1 MIRHVPKSNCL
12 FLLYIQT
19 KHWHRKRFIVQC
31 DLTIVVSCHPN
42 WTWYEI
48 NENKTNS
55 SVFWG
60 GFLFIFLINVKCFV
74 NLIAIFYEIFWFV
87 WIFLYAHKITYWDN
101 IETLNR
107 EYSRFFGTS
116 SRFRNGHFSFFKV
129 KKNARIVI
137 EIAMFRH
144 FSWFN

>member
-1 MIRHVPKSNCL
+1 MCQKAIVCFFYTFKQNIDIEKG
-12 FLLYIQT
+12 LLYSVILRLWLVVIQIGLDT
-19 KHWHRKRFIVQC
+19 KLMRIKQIRVF
-31 DLTIVVSCHPN
+31 
-42 WTWYEI
+42 
-48 NENKTNS
+48 
-55 SVFWG
+55 FWG

-107 EYSRFFGTS
+107 EYSRFLGPVLDLAMVILAS
-116 SRFRNGHFSFFKV
+116 LKW
-129 KKNARIVI
+129 KNARIII

-144 FSWFN
+144 FSWFY

>member
-55 SVFWG
+55 SVFFG
-60 GFLFIFLINVKCFV
+60 GISIYFPDKCEMFCQFNCNILWDFLICLN
-74 NLIAIFYEIFWFV
+74 
-87 WIFLYAHKITYWDN
+87 FLYAHKITYWDN

-107 EYSRFFGTS
+107 EYSRFLGPVLDLAMVILAS
-116 SRFRNGHFSFFKV
+116 LKW
-129 KKNARIVI
+129 KKMQ
-137 EIAMFRH
+137 EL
-144 FSWFN
+144 